1 MWGPGQATPVHDHTV
16 WDVVGVLRGVEQVER
31 FRAMRARA
39 CAPTA
44 RRFYDAPATSTLLDQ
59 PRAIFT
65 GSATGAGRG
74 SVSIHVHGGD
84 IGSISR
90 SVYASDGTASRFV
103 SNYKNAIMPNFRGDD
118 TVANKVKFDRA
129 AG

>member
-1 MWGPGQATPVHDHTV
+1 VPG
-16 WDVVGVLRGVEQVER
+16 GV
-31 FRAMRARA
+31 
-39 CAPTA
+39 
-44 RRFYDAPATSTLLDQ
+44 
-59 PRAIFT
+59 
-65 GSATGAGRG
+65 

-90 SVYASDGTASRFV
+90 SVYALDGTASRFV
-103 SNYKNAIMPNFRGDD
+103 SHYKNAIMPNFRGDD